1 MSDGTREPIA
11 TTSSAI
17 LDGLDAAERQA
28 LLAQMRRKRFAKGEV
43 IFHEGDPGDTLHLI
57 VKGHV
62 SVQVMTRQGD
72 AALLR
77 VLGPGEIFGEYVL
90 ITLGPRSATVTAL
103 DPVETMVLGRD
114 DFRQL
119 RAEHPDL
126 DAILL
131 DRTIREVHRLSST
144 LLDALY
150 LPVRQRVLRR
160 LVELAD
166 LYDVSDGDAVPISQ
180 ADLAGLAGVTRQTT
194 NRVLADAQ
202 DAKIIRLH
210 RGSIEILDTAA
221 LAKRAR

>member
-1 MSDGTREPIA
+1 
-11 TTSSAI
+11 
-17 LDGLDAAERQA
+17 
-28 LLAQMRRKRFAKGEV
+28 MRRKRFAKGEV

-62 SVQVMTRQGD
+62 SVQVTTRQGD
-72 AALLR
+72 VALLR
-77 VLGPGEIFGEYVL
+77 VLGPGEMFGEYVL

-103 DPVETMVLGRD
+103 DPTETMVLGRD
-114 DFRQL
+114 AFHQL
-119 RAEHPDL
+119 RAQHPDL
-126 DAILL
+126 DAVLL

-166 LYDVSDGDAVPISQ
+166 LYDISDGDAVPISQ

-221 LAKRAR
+221 LTKRAR